1 MSCDLMPV
9 DIICSSAVYCCLS
22 SFIVMHCIIMDGVC
36 YISQCK
42 IYFFLA
48 WFVIFCITLY
58 IYAKH
63 CWSVN
68 WKSDICVFASDSD
81 LGMWLFCDVQF
92 YTFSLGVARYM
103 YFLPNHHGTAS
114 RFGAWGLT
122 TNTGNSPTPHPH
134 PEGGAR
140 SNATLFDN
148 RQQNNSECRELRT
161 WKQSPLDSDH
171 VRILNVSLTWT
182 DEDMRSQLFVK

>member
-1 MSCDLMPV
+1 MTSCDLMPV

-48 WFVIFCITLY
+48 WSVIFCITLY

-68 WKSDICVFASDSD
+68 WTSDICVFASDSD

-103 YFLPNHHGTAS
+103 YLFRTVTVRHLGSVHEALEYRQFT
-114 RFGAWGLT
+114 
-122 TNTGNSPTPHPH
+122 H
-134 PEGGAR
+134 PEGGPR
-140 SNATLFDN
+140 SNTTLFDN
-148 RQQNNSECRELRT
+148 LHQNNSECHELRT

-171 VRILNVSLTWT
+171 VQILNVSLTWT
-182 DEDMRSQLFVK
+182 DEDMRTQLFVK